1 MTREKLAGVLP
12 RAALDTGVALEQIRP
27 VCEDVR
33 DRGAAA
39 VREYTAR
46 FDGVDLPTSRI
57 PAQALAD
64 ALATLSPRLR
74 AALEEM
80 IRRVRPVH
88 EAQRPA
94 DHVTAIGDGARVTE
108 RYVPVDRAGVYVP
121 AGTVPLPSSVIMN
134 VIPAQVAGVGRIA
147 VASPPRRD
155 WGGLPA
161 PAILAA
167 CALLGIDEVHAV
179 GGAQA
184 VAMFAY
190 GTADC
195 APVDVVTG
203 PGNAYVTAAKR
214 LLAGTVGVDVEA
226 GPTEIAIIADH
237 TADPRFLAADLV
249 AQAEHGPLAA
259 CLLIT
264 TDPGLAERTEAEL
277 DPQVASARHRD
288 TVQAA
293 LAGQSACVLVDDTA
307 AALAVSD
314 VWAPEHLE
322 IQTADAASLAARVR
336 NAGAVFV
343 GPYAPVSLGDYLAG
357 SNHVLPTGG
366 TARHTAGLSVL
377 AFMRGIHVVNCSAA
391 ALAEAAPYIDAL
403 GAAEDLA
410 AHVAAV
416 RIRVDAG
423 LGERPPWNP
432 PAASGP
438 VPPSPG
444 RGPAGLE
451 GRHPSAGP
459 PIRPDLAGR
468 SPYGAPQ
475 LDVPV
480 RLNTNENPFPPPP
493 ALVQAITDA
502 VAVAAGSL
510 NRYPDRDAMA
520 LRAEL
525 AAYLGPGLTARQVW
539 AANGSNEIIQQLL
552 QVFGGHGRSALGF
565 EPSYAMHPLISRA
578 TGTRWISGA
587 REDDFG
593 LDAGRTVHAVR
604 EHQPDLVF
612 LTSPNNPTGTGLP
625 LAVIEAV
632 CEAAPGMVVVDEAYA
647 EFARE
652 GTGTALALLPR
663 FPRLVVTRTM
673 SKAFALAGARVGY
686 LAAERAVIDA
696 LLLVRLPYHLSA
708 QTQATARAALAHANG
723 LLATVADLRAERDA
737 LVGWLRGRGV
747 IAADSDAN
755 FVLFGR
761 FGDSHAVW
769 QGLLDRGVLV
779 REVGPP
785 GWLRVS
791 IGTPAEM
798 AAFRD
803 ALAEVL
809 DGSGPATEEPG
820 RSLPGG
826 SRAMGSG
833 GSPPGQESAPPG
845 QHGTQGGA
853 TQ

>member
-12 RAALDTGVALEQIRP
+12 RAALDTGAAMERIRP
-27 VCEDVR
+27 VCEGVR
-33 DRGAAA
+33 ARGAAA

-46 FDGVDLPTSRI
+46 FDGVDLPTSLV
-57 PAQALAD
+57 PARAMTD
-64 ALATLSPRLR
+64 ALAGLDPGLR

-184 VAMFAY
+184 IAMFAY

-214 LLAGTVGVDVEA
+214 LLAGTVGVDAEA

-237 TADPRFLAADLV
+237 TASPRFLAADLV

-264 TDPGLAERTEAEL
+264 TDPALAERSEAEL
-277 DPQVASARHRD
+277 AVQVPSARHRD

-293 LAGQSACVLVDDTA
+293 LTGQSACVLVDDTE

-314 VWAPEHLE
+314 AWAPEHLE
-322 IQTADAASLAARVR
+322 IQAEDASGLAARVR

-377 AFMRGIHVVNCSAA
+377 AFLRGIHVVECSAA
-391 ALAEAAPYIDAL
+391 ALAAAAPHIDAL

-416 RIRVDAG
+416 RVRVRMARRRPRTAA
-423 LGERPPWNP
+423 RPPRRGRRRPGSRLPGRRSGLTW
-432 PAASGP
+432 PAA
-438 VPPSPG
+438 PPTARRNWMSRCGSTPT
-444 RGPAGLE
+444 RTPT
-451 GRHPSAGP
+451 R
-459 PIRPDLAGR
+459 RPRRWSGR
-468 SPYGAPQ
+468 SPMPWPWQ
-475 LDVPV
+475 L
-480 RLNTNENPFPPPP
+480 
-493 ALVQAITDA
+493 
-502 VAVAAGSL
+502 
-510 NRYPDRDAMA
+510 
-520 LRAEL
+520 
-525 AAYLGPGLTARQVW
+525 AR
-539 AANGSNEIIQQLL
+539 S
-552 QVFGGHGRSALGF
+552 
-565 EPSYAMHPLISRA
+565 
-578 TGTRWISGA
+578 TGTRTATRWPCA
-587 REDDFG
+587 
-593 LDAGRTVHAVR
+593 
-604 EHQPDLVF
+604 P
-612 LTSPNNPTGTGLP
+612 TSPPTSGTSSARGRCGRP
-625 LAVIEAV
+625 TAPTRSSSS
-632 CEAAPGMVVVDEAYA
+632 CFRSSAAP
-647 EFARE
+647 
-652 GTGTALALLPR
+652 
-663 FPRLVVTRTM
+663 
-673 SKAFALAGARVGY
+673 AGAR
-686 LAAERAVIDA
+686 
-696 LLLVRLPYHLSA
+696 
-708 QTQATARAALAHANG
+708 
-723 LLATVADLRAERDA
+723 
-737 LVGWLRGRGV
+737 W
-747 IAADSDAN
+747 
-755 FVLFGR
+755 
-761 FGDSHAVW
+761 
-769 QGLLDRGVLV
+769 
-779 REVGPP
+779 
-785 GWLRVS
+785 VS
-791 IGTPAEM
+791 SRPTPCT
-798 AAFRD
+798 R
-803 ALAEVL
+803 
-809 DGSGPATEEPG
+809 
-820 RSLPGG
+820 
-826 SRAMGSG
+826 
-833 GSPPGQESAPPG
+833 
-845 QHGTQGGA
+845 
-853 TQ
+853 